1 MKALMNVRRLG
12 AVILFG
18 SVAALGPF
26 AMAETVVTE
35 SAGTISS
42 FGPDALVIR
51 SNVASAP
58 TRYVVAPDVTYVDD
72 AGMPVPME
80 VIRSGV
86 PVTVRYVRDADRIVA
101 RRVIVHRRPV
111 VEERVVTPA
120 PRVVEEERVVRPA
133 PPVVEERVVRP
144 APPVVEERVV
154 RPAAPLVEERRTTTT
169 TTTITK

>member
-1 MKALMNVRRLG
+1 MKAFMNVRRLG

-18 SVAALGPF
+18 SVAALSSL

-51 SNVASAP
+51 SNVATAP

-72 AGMPVPME
+72 AGMPVPVE

-86 PVTVRYVRDADRIVA
+86 PVTVRYERLADRIVA

-120 PRVVEEERVVRPA
+120 PAVVEEHVVRPA
-133 PPVVEERVVRP
+133 PPAVVERVVPAPTVEERVVRP
-144 APPVVEERVV
+144 APPVVEER
-154 RPAAPLVEERRTTTT
+154 RTTT